1 MELTF
6 KTTILAAMLAF
17 AGQASGETPTDSWPG
32 FRGDG
37 SSASAATGLP
47 LSWSAEKNIAW
58 TAPLAGVG
66 QSSPVIHRGAV
77 YTTSVSG
84 ANKEALHVQR
94 FDLADGAE
102 KWARRFESS
111 APEEL
116 SDYRGMASPTP
127 VVDDRAVYAFF
138 ESGDLVA
145 IDPDGTKLWR
155 RSVTT
160 EFGPIGGNHGL
171 GSSPTQTKTAVI
183 IVVDHE
189 GQSYIAAFAKTDG
202 SLLWKTDRD
211 TGVAWASPMIVERDG
226 SQMIL
231 VSAAGEVAAYAPDTG
246 EALWQFDGV
255 TGNNVPSA
263 SVSRDWM
270 LVASNR
276 KGGCAAIRLDGTTA
290 PTSVAWK
297 SSDASSNF
305 GSPLAHDGRGYFV
318 NKAGVLFCHSLET
331 GDLLFDARLP
341 DSTWASPLAIGDRVC
356 FFSTDGTT
364 TVIKAA
370 DEFDVLAENKLELEE
385 NDRVYGFAAADN
397 TIMLRTGQKLT
408 AIRNQ

>member
-6 KTTILAAMLAF
+6 RTIILAAMLAF
-17 AGQASGETPTDSWPG
+17 TGQASGETPADSWPG

-37 SSASAATGLP
+37 SSASSATGLP

-84 ANKEALHVQR
+84 ANKETLHIQR
-94 FDLADGAE
+94 FDLATGE
-102 KWARRFESS
+102 EEWSREFESS

-116 SDYRGMASPTP
+116 SDYRGKAAPTP

-145 IDPDGTKLWR
+145 IDPNGTKLWQ
-155 RSVTT
+155 RSVIK
-160 EFGPIGGNHGL
+160 EFGPIEGNHGL
-171 GSSPTQTKTAVI
+171 GSSPTQTETSVI
-183 IVVDHE
+183 VVVDHE
-189 GQSYIAAFAKTDG
+189 GQSYIAAFDKTDG

-211 TGVAWASPMIVERDG
+211 TGVAWASPMIADRNG
-226 SQMIL
+226 SPTVL
-231 VSAAGEVAAYAPDTG
+231 VSAAGAVAAYAPDTG
-246 EALWQFDGV
+246 EALWSFEGV

-263 SVSRDWM
+263 SISHDW
-270 LVASNR
+270 LIVASNR
-276 KGGCAAIRLDGTTA
+276 KGGCAAIRLDGTDA
-290 PTSVAWK
+290 PSTTAWK
-297 SSDASSNF
+297 SSEASSSF
-305 GSPLAHDGRGYFV
+305 GSPLAHGGRAYFV
-318 NKAGVLFCHSLET
+318 NRAGVLFCHSLET

-341 DSTWASPLAIGDRVC
+341 DSTWASPLAIRDRIC

-370 DEFDVLAENKLELEE
+370 DEFKVLAENKLELEE
-385 NDRVYGFAAADN
+385 NDRVYGFAAADA
-397 TIMLRTGQKLT
+397 TIVLRTGQKLT